1 MRGVRKQL
9 PNLLWLAGMITVG
22 LAVGAY
28 LLSHQRIPWPGWVP
42 GLGNDYF
49 YVNAEFQNAAGVL
62 PGQGNAVTIA
72 GVKVG
77 EISGTSLKDGKAVL
91 KLRLDAKYGHVH
103 PDATLLLRPKTAL
116 KDMVAELDPGTRGT
130 QLKDG
135 DTLGVSNTQPDVN
148 LDEILAGLDGDTR
161 AALVSLA
168 QGGGEALGEGNGR
181 NLAATFKRFEPLSRH
196 ADEASKYV
204 AQRRVKL
211 RRLMGNLSLIATEL
225 GDRDDDLRQFVNS
238 SAAVF
243 RHFSAQNDNLGKTL
257 ELLPGTLQK
266 ADTNLAKLDTLGST
280 LRTGLKELKP
290 SAKSLGTTLKQSRP
304 FLKETTPVIEN
315 SIRPFARDAQP
326 TAKALVPAAG
336 KFSKAIPQ
344 VDTLTEMLNGLFN
357 ELAHDPPGDDVHGK
371 SYLYYLPWAAHNT
384 NSVMASQDGIG
395 PIRHTLLLYSCGALQ
410 FIDRFT
416 APNSTLKNT
425 TLKGISQL
433 LGAPPLKPT
442 CTDQELAP

>member
-9 PNLLWLAGMITVG
+9 PNLIWLSVMITCG

-28 LLSHQRIPWPGWVP
+28 LLSHQRIPWPSWVP
-42 GLGNDYF
+42 GLGKDYF

-77 EISGTSLKDGKAVL
+77 EIAGESLKDGKALV
-91 KLRLDAKYGHVH
+91 KLRLDAKYGHIH

-116 KDMVAELDPGTRGT
+116 KDMVAELDPGTRGKE
-130 QLKDG
+130 LKDG
-135 DTLGVSNTQPDVN
+135 DTLGVGNTQPDVN
-148 LDEILAGLDGDTR
+148 LDEILTGLDADTR
-161 AALVSLA
+161 AALVSLV
-168 QGGGEALGEGNGR
+168 QGGGQALGEGNGR
-181 NLAATFKRFEPLSRH
+181 NLSATLKRFEPLSRH
-196 ADEASKYV
+196 ADEAAKYV

-211 RRLMGNLSLIATEL
+211 RRLMGNLSLIAQEL

-266 ADTNLAKLDTLGST
+266 ADTNLAKLDTLAST
-280 LRTGLKELKP
+280 LQTGLKKLKL
-290 SAKSLGTTLKQSRP
+290 SAKALGTTLKQSRP

-344 VDTLTEMLNGLFN
+344 VDTLTEMLNNLFN
-357 ELAHDPPGDDVHGK
+357 ELAHDPPGNDVHGK

-395 PIRHTLLLYSCGALQ
+395 PVRHTLVLYSCGALQ
-410 FIDRFT
+410 FLDGLISPTSKTKND
-416 APNSTLKNT
+416 TLR
-425 TLKGISQL
+425 GIAQL
-433 LGAPPLKPT
+433 LGAPPKST
-442 CTDQELAP
+442 CTPQELAP